1 MVRFPQQPEANP
13 DVPLVAAS
21 GLFDPDWYLQRN
33 MDVAKAGFDPLDH
46 YLRHGGLEG
55 RDPSPLF
62 SSQKYLEQNPDV
74 QAATMNPLVH
84 YLRFGA
90 AEGRRAQPSNG
101 KTGEGAGAAEKETFS
116 FGNIQEAQKEWDSS
130 GQAHLRALLA
140 SDSRI
145 CIPAATDPVVSI
157 ILVLH
162 NKAHLSLLSIESIV
176 ANADVSFEL
185 IIIDNASTDDT
196 SRLLERIDG
205 AKVLCNSTN
214 VGFGPACMQAAA
226 EANSDFLCFFNNDAL
241 LLPNALGTALQN
253 FSSDS
258 SIGVVG
264 GKILLANGSLQE
276 AGSIVWSDGS
286 AWGYGRGDDP
296 DRPQY
301 SFRRPVDYCSGAF
314 LFTPTRLFHSLGGFS
329 PHFSPAYYED
339 TDYCLTVWQ
348 KGLRVIYEPEAV
360 IRHYESASSGG
371 NDLARTQMATNQSK
385 FVEKWRDVLA
395 RHYPPG
401 LESITFARISVASK
415 QLRILYIDDRIPHKH
430 LGSGLPRSNYIVSQ
444 LARLG
449 HHVTCASFTSALAGN
464 EYLDVP
470 REVELFD
477 GLSHRDQ
484 LLKKYVP
491 HCDIVWISRP
501 HNMQAF
507 FQSADGSAASAK
519 CKIVYDAEA
528 IFAEREQLKARIS
541 GEHST
546 AQSAASLSQELALA
560 VAADIVIVVSEKD
573 RQTILAAGI
582 KDVYVIGHQIP
593 PNPTPATFDE
603 RRTFLFT
610 GAMHGM
616 ENPNADS
623 MRYFCKFIWPHVRD
637 ATSSSLIV
645 VGYGSDAVVGDL
657 KTESVRVLG
666 AQEDLTP
673 FYNAARV
680 FIIPT
685 RYAAGIPYK
694 AHEAAAHGVPMVV
707 SDVIAHQLKWQEEKD
722 YLVAGNP
729 EVFAESCCRLY
740 NNQQLWQTLRSNA
753 LVRVSAELGERLFAD
768 ALTRV
773 ISRLSTL
780 GVGKVRP
787 QASA

>member
-1 MVRFPQQPEANP
+1 VVRFPQQPEANP
-13 DVPLVAAS
+13 DAPLVAAS

-130 GQAHLRALLA
+130 EQAHLRALLA

-157 ILVLH
+157 ILVLP
-162 NKAHLSLLSIESIV
+162 NKVHLSLLSIESIV

-241 LLPNALGTALQN
+241 LLPNALGSALQN

-339 TDYCLTVWQ
+339 TDYCLTVW
-348 KGLRVIYEPEAV
+348 
-360 IRHYESASSGG
+360 
-371 NDLARTQMATNQSK
+371 
-385 FVEKWRDVLA
+385 
-395 RHYPPG
+395 
-401 LESITFARISVASK
+401 
-415 QLRILYIDDRIPHKH
+415 
-430 LGSGLPRSNYIVSQ
+430 
-444 LARLG
+444 
-449 HHVTCASFTSALAGN
+449 
-464 EYLDVP
+464 
-470 REVELFD
+470 
-477 GLSHRDQ
+477 
-484 LLKKYVP
+484 
-491 HCDIVWISRP
+491 
-501 HNMQAF
+501 
-507 FQSADGSAASAK
+507 
-519 CKIVYDAEA
+519 
-528 IFAEREQLKARIS
+528 
-541 GEHST
+541 
-546 AQSAASLSQELALA
+546 
-560 VAADIVIVVSEKD
+560 
-573 RQTILAAGI
+573 
-582 KDVYVIGHQIP
+582 
-593 PNPTPATFDE
+593 
-603 RRTFLFT
+603 
-610 GAMHGM
+610 
-616 ENPNADS
+616 
-623 MRYFCKFIWPHVRD
+623 
-637 ATSSSLIV
+637 
-645 VGYGSDAVVGDL
+645 
-657 KTESVRVLG
+657 
-666 AQEDLTP
+666 
-673 FYNAARV
+673 
-680 FIIPT
+680 
-685 RYAAGIPYK
+685 
-694 AHEAAAHGVPMVV
+694 
-707 SDVIAHQLKWQEEKD
+707 
-722 YLVAGNP
+722 
-729 EVFAESCCRLY
+729 
-740 NNQQLWQTLRSNA
+740 
-753 LVRVSAELGERLFAD
+753 
-768 ALTRV
+768 
-773 ISRLSTL
+773 
-780 GVGKVRP
+780 
-787 QASA
+787 